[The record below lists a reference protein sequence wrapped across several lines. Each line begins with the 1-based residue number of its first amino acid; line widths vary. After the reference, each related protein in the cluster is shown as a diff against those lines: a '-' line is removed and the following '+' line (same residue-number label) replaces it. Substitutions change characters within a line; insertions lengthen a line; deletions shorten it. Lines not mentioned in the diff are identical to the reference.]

1 MNHKW
6 LQQKLNIAPLVSFR
20 ILFGA
25 IMFFALSR
33 NLYLGFVEKFYI
45 KPSFFF
51 KFYGFE
57 WVQALG
63 ATATWLLYGLM
74 LLSVLSI
81 MLGAWYR
88 IGTIVFFVLFSYFEL
103 LDLTH
108 YLNHYYLICLLAFL
122 LCYLPANRRYA
133 IDVWRKPQLRLEE
146 VPRWSILI
154 LQVQIGLLYFYAG
167 LAKLQPDWLLSA
179 QPLSIWLARQ
189 SDFPLIGTYLAWP
202 FTAHLFSWFGAL
214 YDLSIPFL
222 LSWKRSRA
230 FAYLAV
236 IVFHILTALLFNIG
250 IFPIAMMAFA
260 LIFFSGVW
268 HQKIISTFV
277 TVFILTLSKLK
288 YADNLKQNSAVFNV
302 KMPWFLW
309 LFIVWQLLFPLRHW
323 LYPGNVLWTEEGFRF
338 AWKVMVVEKTGTAI
352 FKVRDPES
360 GLESEVNNR
369 DYLSAKQEVFMSYQ
383 PDLILQFAHHLA
395 ADFKNKKGYKNPEV
409 TVDCFVSL
417 NGRPARRF
425 IDPKVNLAKEKA
437 NLWPKSWIIQYNDL

>member
-1 MNHKW
+1 MNLPW
-6 LQQKLNIAPLVSFR
+6 IQQRLSIAPLVSFR

-25 IMFFALSR
+25 IMLFALSR

-45 KPSFFF
+45 RPSFFF

-57 WVQALG
+57 WVQPLG
-63 ATATWLLYGLM
+63 TTAMWLLYGLM
-74 LLSVLSI
+74 LVAALSI

-88 IGTIVFFVLFSYFEL
+88 VGTIIFFVLFSYFEL

-108 YLNHYYLICLLAFL
+108 YLNHYYLISLLALL

-133 IDVWRKPQLRLEE
+133 VDVWRKPQLYLEE
-146 VPRWSILI
+146 VPRWSILV
-154 LQVQIGLLYFYAG
+154 LQVQIGFVYFYAG
-167 LAKLQPDWLLSA
+167 IAKLQPDWLLSA
-179 QPLSIWLARQ
+179 QPLSIWLTRQ
-189 SDFPLIGTYLAWP
+189 GDFPLVGTYLAWP
-202 FTAHLFSWFGAL
+202 LTAHLFSWFGAF

-222 LSWKRSRA
+222 LSWKPSRA
-230 FAYLAV
+230 LAYLAV
-236 IVFHILTALLFNIG
+236 VVFHIFTALLFNIG
-250 IFPIAMMAFA
+250 IFPLAMIAFA
-260 LIFFSGVW
+260 LIFFSGFW
-268 HQKIISTFV
+268 HQKIISTFELI
-277 TVFILTLSKLK
+277 FILSKLK
-288 YADNLKQNSAVFNV
+288 YANKVKQNIATSTL
-302 KMPWFLW
+302 KMPWLLW
-309 LFIVWQLLFPLRHW
+309 LFVICQLLFPLRHW

-409 TVDCFVSL
+409 SVDCFVSL

-425 IDPKVNLAKEKA
+425 IDPKVDLAKEKTG
-437 NLWPKSWIIQYNDL
+437 LGSKSWIIQYNDL